1 MFTTTTSERIF
12 TQAWDTGCINRH
24 DWDQLLSDVTDE
36 NTHMIAS
43 RLMHAV
49 RRGRLSIVD

>member
-1 MFTTTTSERIF
+1 MFTTTISERIF
-12 TQAWDTGCINRH
+12 TQAWDTGRINRD
-24 DWDQLLSDVTDE
+24 DWEQLLSDVADE
-36 NTHMIAS
+36 NTHAIAS

>member
-1 MFTTTTSERIF
+1 MFTNTASERIF
-12 TQAWDTGCINRH
+12 TQAWDTGRIRRN
-24 DWDQLLSDVTDE
+24 DWEQLLSEVSDE
-36 NTHMIAS
+36 NTHTIAS

>member
-12 TQAWDTGCINRH
+12 TNAWDTGYIRRA
-24 DWDQLLSDVTDE
+24 DWQALLSEIVDEETHTVT
-36 NTHMIAS
+36 A

-49 RRGRLSIVD
+49 RRGRLAIID

>member
-12 TQAWDTGCINRH
+12 TNAWDTGYIRRA
-24 DWDQLLSDVTDE
+24 DWFALLSDVVDE
-36 NTHMIAS
+36 ETHMVTA